1 LAQEALE
8 THQMVLEQM
17 VQTRC
22 FQPLPLLVEVA
33 VLVMVLMQM

>member
-1 LAQEALE
+1 VLE
-8 THQMVLEQM
+8 THQAVLEQM

-22 FQPLPLLVEVA
+22 FQPLHLLVVVV

>member
-1 LAQEALE
+1 LALVVLE
-8 THQMVLEQM
+8 THQVVLEQM

-22 FQPLPLLVEVA
+22 FQPLPLLVAVA